1 MAQYKGAATAGAGQ
15 AFMQAFGNHVTYWD
29 RTTPAIALALNDT
42 LDLLRVAGGT
52 KLTELAQYNGDMDTG
67 TTLQYK
73 LGFRKVNTANSALLP
88 ADDDDYFVAAGSTT
102 LQAAVL
108 ESAPTRFLCGDITFN
123 EDVFITMTV
132 TAAATGV
139 SGTPAITLRA
149 EGIAVGIGLGKAPA

>member
-1 MAQYKGAATAGAGQ
+1 MTQYKGAATAGAGQ
-15 AFMQAFGNHVTYWD
+15 AFMQSFGNHVTMWD
-29 RTTPAIALALNDT
+29 RTTPSAALALNDT

-52 KLTELAQYNGDMDTG
+52 KLTELVKYNGDLDTG

-73 LGFRKVNTANSALLP
+73 LGYRKVNTAGVLV
-88 ADDDDYFVAAGSTT
+88 DDDDYFVAAGATD

-108 ESAPTRFLCGDITFN
+108 ESAPTRYVCGDITFN

-139 SGTPAITLRA
+139 AATPSITLRS
-149 EGIAVGIGLGKAPA
+149 EGIAVGIK